1 LELIMAAP
9 KKPRGTLEHKEKLCD
24 AVIDGMQGGLSCFK
38 ACQAA
43 GVNHSTFMRWVS
55 DDSALANRYAR
66 AREELIELM
75 AQDLLEIADAPVGS
89 TDSGATDGGAV
100 QKQKLQIDTRKWLLS
115 KLAPKKYGEKLEV
128 SGDAANPIAIQRI
141 ERVVVK

>member
-1 LELIMAAP
+1 
-9 KKPRGTLEHKEKLCD
+9 
-24 AVIDGMQGGLSCFK
+24 
-38 ACQAA
+38 
-43 GVNHSTFMRWVS
+43 MRWVS
-55 DDSALANRYAR
+55 DDAALANRYAR

-89 TDSGATDGGAV
+89 TDSGSTDGGAV

>member
-1 LELIMAAP
+1 MAAP
-9 KKPRGTLEHKEKLCD
+9 KKPHGTLPEHKEKLCD
-24 AVIDGMQGGLSCFK
+24 AVIEGMQGGLSCFK
-38 ACQAA
+38 ACQSA

-55 DDSALANRYAR
+55 DDTALANRYAR

-89 TDSGATDGGAV
+89 TDSGSTDGGAV